1 MKKLIV
7 AVLAALTLVACSDD
21 KVVDN
26 SNVGFLTLAAV
37 GGSNDLRVVDLAD
50 GSIVYQDVLSE
61 VAGVKANSKITRIKE
76 FGGAFFICVPDDY
89 KIYSIDKQTFELL
102 DEIDFSEEELTPHS
116 ICFPNSS
123 NAYVACSN
131 SNVVKVYD
139 LKNRELARTIEV
151 RDAPVD
157 IAGVG
162 NQVYTAN
169 RDDNTLSIIDTR
181 EHKQVALMPVSD
193 APYFLETAPQREKI
207 IAVSLGAGKIDTNDQ
222 KTAAKM
228 YLIDYSNRTIV
239 SEKEIGFE
247 PTFDPKEV
255 TPFGIA
261 VTRLEQ
267 VYFPTDMALF
277 KTDAFSAQ
285 YVGLMNRFDYRSAS
299 YSYSKDKLILLKN
312 MDNNMSIVVAD
323 PAGAKEESS
332 RSIDFEAY
340 LIHAV
345 K

>member
-1 MKKLIV
+1 MKILIF
-7 AVLAALTLVACSDD
+7 AALSALLLFACSDD

-26 SNVGFLTLAAV
+26 SNLGFLVMAAEK
-37 GGSNDLRVVDLAD
+37 GTNDLKVIDLND
-50 GSIVYQDVLSE
+50 GAVLHNDVMSE
-61 VAGVKANSKITRIKE
+61 VAGVEIDSKISRIKE

-139 LKNRELARTIEV
+139 LKNRMLARTIEV
-151 RDAPVD
+151 RDSPVD
-157 IAGVG
+157 IANAG

-193 APYFLETAPQREKI
+193 APFYLAVAPQREQI

-228 YLIDYSNRTIV
+228 YLIDYSNRTIE
-239 SEKEIGFE
+239 SEKDIGFE
-247 PTFDPKEV
+247 PRLDPKEI
-255 TPFGIA
+255 TPFGI
-261 VTRLEQ
+261 TLTGLEQ
-267 VYFPTDMALF
+267 VYFPTNKALF
-277 KTDAFSAQ
+277 KTDAFSGQ
-285 YVGLMNRFDYRSAS
+285 YVGLMSQFDYRSAS
-299 YSYSKDKLILLKN
+299 YGASKDKLLLLKN
-312 MDNNMSIVVAD
+312 EGDKMSIVVAD
-323 PAGAKEESS
+323 PATAKEESS
-332 RSIDFEAY
+332 RSINFEAY